1 MNCRFSYIAA
11 ETLDEALRLLAE
23 NGPEAKVL
31 AGGTDLL
38 VRIRNGYCHPKILV
52 DIKQIPGFNT
62 ITWTETNGLLLGPT
76 VTFTD
81 VIASGI
87 IHDTFPLMLACARTM
102 GSYQIRNRATVVGN
116 IASASPCSD
125 MAPALLCLDANILAV
140 SHGGSRSIPLC
151 DFFTGVKKTVLRN
164 DEIIF
169 GMSVPPSSSGAK
181 GAYLK
186 LKRIKGQDLGLVS
199 VAMLLKHEELRIAV
213 GSCAQTP
220 VITPPIPDI
229 ASTKEIV
236 DTVMGLIH
244 PISDI
249 RCSAA
254 YRRFMV
260 EEYVKRL
267 LQEVRP

>member
-11 ETLDEALRLLAE
+11 ETLDEVLQLLAE
-23 NGPEAKVL
+23 NGPEAKLL

-38 VRIRNGYCHPKILV
+38 VRIRNGYCHPKIVV
-52 DIKQIPGFNT
+52 DIKQVPGFNT
-62 ITWTETNGLLLGPT
+62 ITWTETNGLLLGPV
-76 VTFTD
+76 VTLTD
-81 VIASGI
+81 IIASGI
-87 IHDTFPLMLACARTM
+87 VQDKFPLIIACARNM
-102 GSYQIRNRATVVGN
+102 GSNQIRNRATVVGN

-125 MAPALLCLDANILAV
+125 MAPALLCLEANILAV
-140 SHGGSRSIPLC
+140 SLRGSRSIPLC
-151 DFFTGVKKTVLRN
+151 DFFTGVKKTVLLN

-169 GMSVPPSSSGAK
+169 GLTVPPSTSLSR

-186 LKRIKGQDLGLVS
+186 LKRIKGQDLGLVCL
-199 VAMLLKHEELRIAV
+199 ALLLKNEEIRIAV

-220 VITPPIPDI
+220 VVTPPIPVST
-229 ASTKEIV
+229 STKDIV
-236 DTVMGLIH
+236 ASILDLIH

-249 RCSAA
+249 RCTAE

-267 LQEVRP
+267 LKEVQS